1 MESGSPKEPASG
13 SGQPLGEYLRHLR
26 AAKQLTLRDVEESAG
41 VSNAYLSQLEQ
52 GKITKPSPHILHKLA
67 AFYQIPYE
75 TLMEK
80 AGYIKRAPAGK
91 KAGIGLRSMRSGQL
105 AMSALTGV
113 SPEEEEELLKYLA
126 FLRSQKKG
134 KE

>member
-1 MESGSPKEPASG
+1 MDSGSTKEPASDG
-13 SGQPLGEYLRHLR
+13 GQSLGEYLRYLR
-26 AAKQLTLRDVEESAG
+26 AAKQQTLRDVEEAAG

-67 AFYQIPYE
+67 MFYQIPYE

-80 AGYIKRAPAGK
+80 AGYIKRAATGK
-91 KAGIGLRSMRSGQL
+91 KTGIGLRSLRSGQL